1 MRYYLTLFYF
11 THIDP
16 FKTSSRSVTQK
27 TAEATGDLIGNKIA
41 DQIKKVSRNLQQNNS
56 EAVRNEH
63 DKEIPTER
71 YISPEEGQLITDEL
85 RIII

>member
-27 TAEATGDLIGNKIA
+27 TAEATGDLTGNKIA

-63 DKEIPTER
+63 DKEIPTGR
-71 YISPEEGQLITDEL
+71 YISSEEGWLIIDEL
-85 RIII
+85 RIIK